1 MGQSYQWHLLHFLL
15 TALVCSF
22 HKNHRSEADA
32 VCGNFCSG
40 LNGIGS
46 FLWSCSLILTTFVF
60 IVAHLSF
67 KSICQDPLATKY
79 TDQLYL
85 SIWWVCFIVSW
96 HVFAA
101 VLELHCT
108 WQEKLMGSVLLGC
121 IFLCAP
127 LEPYGALQSRA
138 SEACCS
144 GKQLC
149 QSFPRWATGS
159 AAVDYIQYREFM
171 KVRNSTLIYAVQ
183 I

>member
-22 HKNHRSEADA
+22 HKNHRSEADT
-32 VCGNFCSG
+32 VCGNFCGS
-40 LNGIGS
+40 LDGIRS

-60 IVAHLSF
+60 IVVHLSF

-96 HVFAA
+96 LQYWNYTVRDKRNWWVLCSLEVFF
-101 VLELHCT
+101 VC
-108 WQEKLMGSVLLGC
+108 V
-121 IFLCAP
+121 P
-127 LEPYGALQSRA
+127 VEPYGALQSGA
-138 SEACCS
+138 SEARCS

-159 AAVDYIQYREFM
+159 EVVDYIQR
-171 KVRNSTLIYAVQ
+171 IYETEKFHFN
-183 I
+183 ICCSNLM